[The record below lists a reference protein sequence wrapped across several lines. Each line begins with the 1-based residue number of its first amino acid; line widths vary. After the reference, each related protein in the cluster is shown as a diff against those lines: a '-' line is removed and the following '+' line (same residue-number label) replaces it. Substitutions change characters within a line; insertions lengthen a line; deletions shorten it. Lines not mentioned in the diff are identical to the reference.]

1 MTSTLFQFEYPFLN
15 IYYIYYQPTVIFRSG
30 DAFVTVMDRAFGSFL
45 DVSIPQQNRNHRRSF
60 GRTKFYCDS
69 PLRQVLLKDKVQPW
83 IDKVTAA
90 GVLRGTFKPPSV
102 IGGLKGIWQAVE
114 NYCHTMQ
121 LRNGGD
127 LPTFMDAHSKMGRQG
142 ILQAVENYR
151 HTMQLRNGGDLPTFE
166 EAHSEMGRQG
176 ILQAV
181 ENYRLTMQRRKCGD
195 LPTFEEAHSEMGRQG
210 IWQAVEN
217 YRLTMQRRECGDLPT
232 FEEAHSEMGRK
243 GLLNQVE
250 DTRIA
255 MQEQVG
261 VKVSSE
267 MALSVH
273 QAINGTGNRGKPRGN
288 LTFYPSSITMI
299 EQFAD
304 QEFVTPVPESPDN
317 PNRVYSRTNGDI
329 AYALYQRGVVASTA
343 AALNHGKMT
352 SYIRQAKDNL
362 GPIKYADLVFR
373 SQKHNGGA
381 SYYIRFT
388 VLEEIPPVV
397 AEAPKRPDSDKNN
410 RKKNKVVKDDNMSV
424 DRDDDDN
431 GGGGVTLSIAQVSS
445 IKATRKTNKS
455 VKVAS
460 WSNFKTNAKSEKRT
474 EVKDEKS
481 STWKKT
487 KNERTK
493 KRKTNEE
500 VEDEE
505 VEVDE
510 WEEVDDEEEE
520 EWSPD
525 DN

>member
-151 HTMQLRNGGDLPTFE
+151 HTMQLRNG
-166 EAHSEMGRQG
+166 
-176 ILQAV
+176 
-181 ENYRLTMQRRKCGD
+181 
-195 LPTFEEAHSEMGRQG
+195 
-210 IWQAVEN
+210 
-217 YRLTMQRRECGDLPT
+217 GDLPT